1 MSGCIKTVFRLRYFQ
16 SYVFLECNPS
26 IHSDIVPPSLRA
38 PTKITPN
45 IKPRNGY
52 AKRIIAL
59 FVGGVPPSLPPFRGA
74 ATTAARPL
82 TVSIVASS
90 PSIYLSNRPSKRK
103 RALPLSNA
111 QPHQVKLVSPRPFAR
126 RPLSHMAQEGCPVH
140 VLMVLLCMIHKHQ
153 VQNKD

>member
-59 FVGGVPPSLPPFRGA
+59 FVGIPFRGA

-90 PSIYLSNRPSKRK
+90 PSIYLSNRPSKR
-103 RALPLSNA
+103 APSLSNA

-153 VQNKD
+153 MQNKD

>member
-59 FVGGVPPSLPPFRGA
+59 FVGGVPPSLQRSSDDGGA
-74 ATTAARPL
+74 AVNGIDRR
-82 TVSIVASS
+82 VVA
-90 PSIYLSNRPSKRK
+90 IHLSNRPSKRK